1 MSALPSHIT
10 CFEYDFIP
18 IEVTDRQRRSLDRL
32 KQQVGQPVFVRG
44 FNTKNQAGLKATKF
58 VGVFQLDDV
67 TIQVLPKIYHAE
79 HRKAEEAT
87 ANLLFLLKY
96 AADLPLPTDLV
107 ALQNQRSDF
116 LEVLIGVFATHLR
129 SQWQQG
135 AFRTYRSVEDV
146 LPVLKGQWRLTAQL
160 RRPAQPHQFAVTYD
174 EFTADNSLNRILRY
188 VVERLWHLTRD
199 SQNRRILGDLKL
211 WMDEVTLLPSV
222 TLAETLALPIT
233 RLNQRFEPLLNLARL
248 FLSQHSVSLTG
259 GDCRT
264 YGFTFDMNRLFEQFV
279 TNLLKRRRDAWPEVL
294 QDCEIR
300 SQVQGRYLAT
310 RSDGSNVF
318 QLKPDLAF
326 VSNGDYRLIIDTK
339 YKRLNQADR
348 KLGVSQADMYQ
359 MCAYAQRFRCDRIL
373 LLYPQTS
380 EISQPIR
387 EFFRVPG
394 TEVEIQVATLNLQ
407 RNLQQRSQQEQ
418 LFIELQWILGAN
430 YEYAN

>member
-1 MSALPSHIT
+1 MSALPSPIT

-18 IEVTDRQRRSLDRL
+18 IEVTDRQGRSLDRL
-32 KQQVGQPVFVRG
+32 KQQAGQPVFVRG
-44 FNTKNQAGLKATKF
+44 FNANNQAGLKATQF

-67 TIQVLPKIYHAE
+67 TIQVLPKIY
-79 HRKAEEAT
+79 RTDNDKAVAA

-96 AADLPLPTDLV
+96 AADIPLPTDRST
-107 ALQNQRSDF
+107 LQHQRSDF
-116 LEVLIGVFATHLR
+116 LEVLIGLFATHLR

-146 LPVLKGQWRLTAQL
+146 LPVLKGQWRLTDQL

-174 EFTADNSLNRILRY
+174 EFTADNSLNRIFRY
-188 VVERLWHLTRD
+188 VVERLWYLTRD

-211 WMDEVTLLPSV
+211 WMEEVTLLPSV

-248 FLSQHSVSLTG
+248 FLAQQSIQPSQ

-264 YGFTFDMNRLFEQFV
+264 YGFTFDMNVLFERFV
-279 TNLLKRRRDAWPEVL
+279 ANLLKRRRDDWPEHL
-294 QDCEIR
+294 QDCDLR
-300 SQVQGRYLAT
+300 SQVSGRYLAT

-326 VSNGDYRLIIDTK
+326 VSDGDYRLIIDTK
-339 YKRLNQADR
+339 YKRLNEADR

-373 LLYPQTS
+373 LLYPQTAGNS
-380 EISQPIR
+380 VPLR
-387 EFFRVPG
+387 ESFRVYDSQIH
-394 TEVEIQVATLNLQ
+394 IQVATINLQ
-407 RNLQQRSQQEQ
+407 VNLSERIQQEE
-418 LFIELQWILGAN
+418 LFAELKIILDDHHAQKN
-430 YEYAN
+430 

>member
-1 MSALPSHIT
+1 MSPLPSPIT
-10 CFEYDFIP
+10 RFEYDFIP
-18 IEVTDRQRRSLDRL
+18 IEVTDRQLRSLDRL
-32 KQQVGQPVFVRG
+32 TQQVGQPVFIRG
-44 FNTKNQAGLKATKF
+44 FNHKNQAGLKATQF
-58 VGVFQLDDV
+58 VGVFQLDDL
-67 TIQVLPKIYHAE
+67 TIQVLPKIY
-79 HRKAEEAT
+79 RTNGDKAEAA

-96 AADLPLPTDLV
+96 AADIPLPTDLTI
-107 ALQNQRSDF
+107 LQNQRSDF
-116 LEVLIGVFATHLR
+116 LEVLIGLFATHLR

-174 EFTADNSLNRILRY
+174 EFTADNSLNRIFRY
-188 VVERLWHLTRD
+188 VVERMWYLTRD

-211 WMDEVTLLPSV
+211 WMEEVTLLPSV
-222 TLAETLALPIT
+222 TLVETLALPIT

-248 FLSQHSVSLTG
+248 FLDQRSIQPST

-279 TNLLKRRRDAWPEVL
+279 TNLLKRRRGDWPEHL

-300 SQVQGRYLAT
+300 SQVSGRYLAQ

-326 VSNGDYRLIIDTK
+326 VADGDYRLIIDTK

-359 MCAYAQRFRCDRIL
+359 MCAYAQRFQCDRIL

-380 EISQPIR
+380 EISVPIR
-387 EFFRVPG
+387 EFFRIPG
-394 TEVEIQVATLNLQ
+394 SEVEIQVATLNLQ
-407 RNLQQRSQQEQ
+407 RDLKARSQQEE
-418 LFIELQWILGAN
+418 LFTELQWILGAN